1 MLSPVEEIKNKL
13 DIVEVIGQ
21 YLKLEKT
28 GANYRALCPFH
39 KEKTPSFFV
48 SPSRQIWHCFG
59 CNAGGDIFTFV
70 MRIENI
76 EFKEALG
83 MLAKK
88 AGVRLKH
95 ESPQARSQ
103 KQRLIDINKQAV
115 IFFENNLWQN
125 KEVMDYLYQRG
136 LKDETIKEFHL
147 GWALDDWRGLSSFLI
162 KKGFKPEEIVASG
175 LAISKKDPTNINI
188 NQNTRY
194 KMQSTDIYDRFR
206 SRIMFPID
214 DSVQQIV
221 GFTGRIFQGKNPLK
235 TIKDIEATGKY
246 VNSPQTLIFDK
257 SMILYGLSKSKPHLY
272 SQEETLLVE
281 GQMDFLAV
289 WQSGIKNVVAG
300 SGTALTP
307 NQLKILKRYNNTLIL
322 GFDMDEAGELA
333 AERTIELALDKEF
346 NIKILRLIEG
356 KDLADFIDMKEKDKT
371 EKGITIQELIKK
383 AKPIMDFY
391 FERAQKLGDKDNIQG
406 KKAIASY
413 FLPKIQKLNNV
424 IEKSFWLNKLSRF
437 LNIPEQ
443 ALREELEKLSKNKA
457 TMVRS
462 ITDENESLYE
472 FPIVESLLRIE
483 IIAERIIAFLIKSPQ
498 LKKNALDYEEYFPHR
513 FKEIFKIIKNISS
526 AKEIDRNNLVK
537 LNLDEEISEKINQ
550 LGLRA
555 DYETE
560 LLEKFN
566 VSLKDELDKELK
578 ELKKESIKQQ
588 MSEIESKIRNAEKDN
603 DKKSLEELMKK
614 FNQLSK
620 QLLN

>member
-76 EFKEALG
+76 EFKETLE

-88 AGVRLKH
+88 AGVRLRH
-95 ESPQARSQ
+95 ESPQARSH

-115 IFFENNLWQN
+115 VFFENNLWQN
-125 KEVMDYLYQRG
+125 KEVIDYLHQRG

-147 GWALDDWRGLSSFLI
+147 GWALDDWRGLSGFLI
-162 KKGFKPEEIVASG
+162 KKGFQPEEIVASG
-175 LAISKKDPTNINI
+175 LAISKKDPTNIN
-188 NQNTRY
+188 QNTGH
-194 KMQSTDIYDRFR
+194 KIQSADIYDRFR
-206 SRIMFPID
+206 SRVMFPID
-214 DSVQQIV
+214 NSVQQTV

-235 TIKDIEATGKY
+235 TIKDIEAIGRY

-257 SMILYGLSKSKPHLY
+257 GMILYGLSKSKPHLY

-356 KDLADFIDMKEKDKT
+356 KDLADFIDTKEKDKT
-371 EKGITIQELIKK
+371 EKGITIKELIKK

-457 TMVRS
+457 TINRGV
-462 ITDENESLYE
+462 IDENESLYE
-472 FPIVESLLRIE
+472 FPITESLLRIE
-483 IIAERIIAFLIKSPQ
+483 IIAERIISFLIKSPQ
-498 LKKNALDYEEYFPHR
+498 LKKNALDYEEYFPHN
-513 FKEIFKIIKNISS
+513 FKEIFKVIKNISS
-526 AKEIDRNNLVK
+526 AEEIDRHNLIK
-537 LNLDEEISEKINQ
+537 LNLGEEIKEKINQ

-560 LLEKFN
+560 LLERFN
-566 VSLKDELDKELK
+566 VSLKDELEKELK
-578 ELKKESIKQQ
+578 ELKKESIKRQ
-588 MSEIESKIRNAEKDN
+588 MSEIESEIRNAEKDN
-603 DKKSLEELMKK
+603 DKKLLEGLMKK

>member
-76 EFKEALG
+76 EFKETLE

-88 AGVRLKH
+88 AGVRLRH
-95 ESPQARSQ
+95 ESPQARSH

-115 IFFENNLWQN
+115 VFFENNLWQN
-125 KEVMDYLYQRG
+125 KEVIDYLHQRG

-162 KKGFKPEEIVASG
+162 KKGFQPEEIVASG
-175 LAISKKDPTNINI
+175 LAISKKNPTNI
-188 NQNTRY
+188 NQNTGH
-194 KMQSTDIYDRFR
+194 KIQSADIYDRFR

-214 DSVQQIV
+214 NSVQQTV
-221 GFTGRIFQGKNPLK
+221 GFTGRIFQGKNVLK
-235 TIKDIEATGKY
+235 TIKDIEAIGRY

-257 SMILYGLSKSKPHLY
+257 GMILYGLSKSKPHLY

-356 KDLADFIDMKEKDKT
+356 KDLADFIDTKEKDKT
-371 EKGITIQELIKK
+371 EKGITIKELIKK

-406 KKAIASY
+406 KKTIASY

-457 TMVRS
+457 TINRGV
-462 ITDENESLYE
+462 IDENESLYE
-472 FPIVESLLRIE
+472 FPITESLLRIE
-483 IIAERIIAFLIKSPQ
+483 IIAERIISFLIKSPQ
-498 LKKNALDYEEYFPHR
+498 LKKNALDYEEYFPHN
-513 FKEIFKIIKNISS
+513 FKEIFKVIKNISS
-526 AKEIDRNNLVK
+526 AEEIDRHNLIK
-537 LNLDEEISEKINQ
+537 LNLGEEIKEKINQ

-560 LLEKFN
+560 LLEGFN
-566 VSLKDELDKELK
+566 VSLKDELEKELK
-578 ELKKESIKQQ
+578 ELKKESIKRQ
-588 MSEIESKIRNAEKDN
+588 MSEIESEIRNAEKDN
-603 DKKSLEELMKK
+603 DKKLLEGLMKK

>member
-76 EFKEALG
+76 EFKETLE

-88 AGVRLKH
+88 AGVRLRH
-95 ESPQARSQ
+95 ESPQARSH

-115 IFFENNLWQN
+115 VFFENNLWQN
-125 KEVMDYLYQRG
+125 KEVIDYLHQRG

-162 KKGFKPEEIVASG
+162 KKGFQPEEIVASG
-175 LAISKKDPTNINI
+175 LAISKKNPTNI
-188 NQNTRY
+188 NQNTGH
-194 KMQSTDIYDRFR
+194 KIQSADIYDRFR

-214 DSVQQIV
+214 NSVQQTV

-235 TIKDIEATGKY
+235 TINDIEAIGRY

-257 SMILYGLSKSKPHLY
+257 GMILYGLSKSKPHLY

-322 GFDMDEAGELA
+322 GFDMDEAGDLA

-356 KDLADFIDMKEKDKT
+356 KDLADFIDTKEKDKT
-371 EKGITIQELIKK
+371 EKGITIKELIKK

-406 KKAIASY
+406 KKTIASY

-457 TMVRS
+457 TINRGV
-462 ITDENESLYE
+462 IDENESLYE
-472 FPIVESLLRIE
+472 FPITESLLRIE
-483 IIAERIIAFLIKSPQ
+483 IIAERIISFLIKSPQ
-498 LKKNALDYEEYFPHR
+498 LKKNALDYEEYFPHN
-513 FKEIFKIIKNISS
+513 FKEIFKVIKNISS
-526 AKEIDRNNLVK
+526 AEEIDRHNLIK
-537 LNLDEEISEKINQ
+537 LNLGEEIKEKINQ

-560 LLEKFN
+560 LLERFN
-566 VSLKDELDKELK
+566 VSLKDELEKELK

-588 MSEIESKIRNAEKDN
+588 MSEIESEIRNAEKDN
-603 DKKSLEELMKK
+603 DKKLLEGLMKK

>member
-76 EFKEALG
+76 EFKETLE

-88 AGVRLKH
+88 AGVRLRH
-95 ESPQARSQ
+95 ESPQARSH

-115 IFFENNLWQN
+115 VFFENNLWQN
-125 KEVMDYLYQRG
+125 KEVIDYLHQRG

-162 KKGFKPEEIVASG
+162 KKGFQPEEIVASG
-175 LAISKKDPTNINI
+175 LAISKKNPTNI
-188 NQNTRY
+188 NQNTGH
-194 KMQSTDIYDRFR
+194 KIQSADIYDRFR

-214 DSVQQIV
+214 NSVQQTV
-221 GFTGRIFQGKNPLK
+221 GFTGRIFQGKNVLK
-235 TIKDIEATGKY
+235 TIKDIEAIGRY

-257 SMILYGLSKSKPHLY
+257 GMILYGLSKSKPHLY

-307 NQLKILKRYNNTLIL
+307 NQLKILKRYNSTLIL

-371 EKGITIQELIKK
+371 EKGITIKELIKK

-457 TMVRS
+457 TINRGV
-462 ITDENESLYE
+462 IDENESLYE
-472 FPIVESLLRIE
+472 FPITESLLRIE
-483 IIAERIIAFLIKSPQ
+483 IIAERIISFLIKSPQ
-498 LKKNALDYEEYFPHR
+498 LKKNALDYEEYFPHN
-513 FKEIFKIIKNISS
+513 FKEIFKVIKNISS
-526 AKEIDRNNLVK
+526 AEEIDRHNLIK
-537 LNLDEEISEKINQ
+537 LNLGEEIKEKINQ

-560 LLEKFN
+560 LLERFN
-566 VSLKDELDKELK
+566 VSLKDELEKELK
-578 ELKKESIKQQ
+578 ELKKESIKRQ
-588 MSEIESKIRNAEKDN
+588 MSEIESEIRNAEKDN
-603 DKKSLEELMKK
+603 DKKLLEGLMKK

>member
-437 LNIPEQ
+437 LNISEQ
-443 ALREELEKLSKNKA
+443 ALREELEKLSKNKT
-457 TMVRS
+457 TMVRN

-498 LKKNALDYEEYFPHR
+498 LKKNALNYEEYFPHR

>member
-76 EFKEALG
+76 EFKETLE

-88 AGVRLKH
+88 AGVRLRH
-95 ESPQARSQ
+95 ESPQARSH

-115 IFFENNLWQN
+115 VFFENNLWQN
-125 KEVMDYLYQRG
+125 KEVIDYLHQRG

-175 LAISKKDPTNINI
+175 LAISKKDPTNIN
-188 NQNTRY
+188 QNTGY
-194 KMQSTDIYDRFR
+194 KIQSADIYDRFR

-214 DSVQQIV
+214 NSVQQTV

-235 TIKDIEATGKY
+235 TIKDIEAIGRY

-257 SMILYGLSKSKPHLY
+257 GMILYGLSKSKPHLY

-356 KDLADFIDMKEKDKT
+356 KDLADFIDTKEKDKT
-371 EKGITIQELIKK
+371 EKGITIKELIKK

-406 KKAIASY
+406 KKTIASY

-457 TMVRS
+457 TINRGV
-462 ITDENESLYE
+462 IDENESLYE
-472 FPIVESLLRIE
+472 FPITESLLRIE
-483 IIAERIIAFLIKSPQ
+483 IIAERIISFLIKSPQ
-498 LKKNALDYEEYFPHR
+498 LKKNALDYEEYFPHN

-526 AKEIDRNNLVK
+526 AEEIERHNLIK
-537 LNLDEEISEKINQ
+537 LNLGEEIKEKINQ

-560 LLEKFN
+560 LLERFN
-566 VSLKDELDKELK
+566 VSLKDELEKELK

-588 MSEIESKIRNAEKDN
+588 MSEIESEIRNAEKDN
-603 DKKSLEELMKK
+603 DKKLLEGLMKK

>member
-76 EFKEALG
+76 EFKETLE

-88 AGVRLKH
+88 AGVRLRH
-95 ESPQARSQ
+95 ESPQARSH

-115 IFFENNLWQN
+115 VFFENNLWQN
-125 KEVMDYLYQRG
+125 KEVIDYLHQRG

-162 KKGFKPEEIVASG
+162 KKGFQPEEIVASG
-175 LAISKKDPTNINI
+175 LAISKKNPTNI
-188 NQNTRY
+188 NQNTGH
-194 KMQSTDIYDRFR
+194 KIQSADIYDRFR

-214 DSVQQIV
+214 NSVQQTV
-221 GFTGRIFQGKNPLK
+221 GFTGRIFQGKNVLK
-235 TIKDIEATGKY
+235 TIKDIEAIGRY

-257 SMILYGLSKSKPHLY
+257 GMILYGLSKSKPHLY

-307 NQLKILKRYNNTLIL
+307 NQLKILKRYNSTLIL

-371 EKGITIQELIKK
+371 EKGITIKELIKK

-457 TMVRS
+457 TINRGV
-462 ITDENESLYE
+462 IDENESLYE
-472 FPIVESLLRIE
+472 FPITESLLRIE
-483 IIAERIIAFLIKSPQ
+483 IIAERIISFLIKSPQ
-498 LKKNALDYEEYFPHR
+498 LKKNALDYEEYFPHN
-513 FKEIFKIIKNISS
+513 FKEIFKVIKNISS
-526 AKEIDRNNLVK
+526 AEEIDRHNLIK
-537 LNLDEEISEKINQ
+537 LNLGEEIKEKINQ

-560 LLEKFN
+560 LLEGFN
-566 VSLKDELDKELK
+566 VSLKDELEKELK
-578 ELKKESIKQQ
+578 ELKKESIKRQ
-588 MSEIESKIRNAEKDN
+588 MSEIESEIRNAEKDN
-603 DKKSLEELMKK
+603 DKKLLEGLMKK